1 MHNWVGCGRRC
12 GLVVVLRR
20 GLVVA
25 GAGRCGLA
33 AAPAVAA
40 MSWMNRPG
48 KPSGAVRR
56 RMRGLPHMMI
66 AFPKAG
72 TGAVVPVGEG
82 RSGRGGGLP
91 RQIGVAR

>member
-1 MHNWVGCGRRC
+1 MPIWVVCGRRR

-25 GAGRCGLA
+25 GAGQCGLA

-56 RMRGLPHMMI
+56 RMRGLPHMMVP
-66 AFPKAG
+66 FLRPG
-72 TGAVVPVGEG
+72 TGPVVPAGEG

-91 RQIGVAR
+91 GRVGVAR